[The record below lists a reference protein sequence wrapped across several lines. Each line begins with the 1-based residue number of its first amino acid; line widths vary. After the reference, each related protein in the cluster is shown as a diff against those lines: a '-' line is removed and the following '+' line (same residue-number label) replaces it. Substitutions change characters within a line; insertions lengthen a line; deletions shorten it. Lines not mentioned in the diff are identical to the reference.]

1 MAPHK
6 RKNADNASAISCKRQ
21 KSSKAAK
28 KSSAAVSSP
37 TISTSSNDM
46 YVLLSA
52 QNMCILTSSRTAQNS
67 ASSPLLRLPA
77 ELRNQIWADAYG
89 NNTIHVY
96 NRNIT
101 FYGVRSGPLVLL
113 YCVRGKN
120 QRGACEC
127 IEDDAAVRAF
137 LPLVSKQFWFE
148 ASGVFLSSNIFHFQE
163 AQPFRA
169 LALEHAKFAGRA
181 TDIRITFPDLW
192 DSTIRHWDSALTSSI
207 LGRFKGIHGIALEF
221 HLGDRELH
229 MLQRKDVMRDAVWKE
244 KKITA
249 FIRAFQQHQLQ
260 ESHTSITF
268 LARGYHYRPASNP
281 GRRAVR
287 ISLPI
292 DAQGMD
298 SVIKD
303 LLLDYHPRRL
313 SKRGQQE
320 E

>member
-37 TISTSSNDM
+37 TISMSSNDM

-101 FYGVRSGPLVLL
+101 FYGVRSGP
-113 YCVRGKN
+113 
-120 QRGACEC
+120 
-127 IEDDAAVRAF
+127 
-137 LPLVSKQFWFE
+137 WFE

-207 LGRFKGIHGIALEF
+207 PGRFKGIHGIALEF

-249 FIRAFQQHQLQ
+249 FIRAFQQH
-260 ESHTSITF
+260 
-268 LARGYHYRPASNP
+268 
-281 GRRAVR
+281 
-287 ISLPI
+287 
-292 DAQGMD
+292 
-298 SVIKD
+298 
-303 LLLDYHPRRL
+303 
-313 SKRGQQE
+313 
-320 E
+320 